1 MTRIYL
7 SGPITGN
14 ADYIEDFDK
23 AEEAVYALFGGSDDV
38 TVINPAELRHVMPYG
53 ATWDEYMN
61 ICRSLLDIVAASG
74 GMIYML
80 PGWQKSPGACVEY
93 GYALAQ
99 DITIMQAE
107 RGK

>member
-14 ADYIEDFDK
+14 TDYIEDFDK
-23 AEEAVYALFGGSDDV
+23 AEEDVYDLFDGADNV
-38 TVINPAELRHVMPYG
+38 TVINPAGLRYVMPDG
-53 ATWDEYMN
+53 ATWDEYMEM
-61 ICRSLLDIVAASG
+61 CMSLLDLIAG
-74 GMIYML
+74 DGIIYML

-93 GYALAQ
+93 GYARAH
-99 DITIMQAE
+99 DIMIIQAE